1 MNPNYTDLNHWSS
14 LLDMLLYLENRK
26 VLNLNRDT
34 LKNNSKNLRGYIE
47 GLIGDWKKAQEQ
59 EYRELTKD

>member
-14 LLDMLLYLENRK
+14 LLDMLLYLEGRK

-34 LKNNSKNLRGYIE
+34 LKNNSKNLRGYME
-47 GLIGDWKKAQEQ
+47 GLISDWKKAQEQ

>member
-26 VLNLNRDT
+26 VLNLNRNT
-34 LKNNSKNLRGYIE
+34 LKNNSENLCKYIE
-47 GLIGDWKKAQEQ
+47 GLISDWKKAQEQ